1 MDRSSSATNWDDKIT
16 HLNLDV
22 SHNRT
27 LWARTSRPSPA
38 AIRIPPSRLRR
49 RGNATI
55 FLPLVRVLCRT
66 RCQSRRRSL
75 HRTRRQLKMRRRLE
89 RHPFLRPFRCR
100 LTTPDRP
107 PEPIVAGC
115 WPAWRRSAG
124 FPGAA
129 RSKPAEADRR
139 RAGSRRVCVGSG
151 THPAGAGAAKL
162 IACRPAEIST

>member
-1 MDRSSSATNWDDKIT
+1 MCLITGRCGRAPLDPAQPLFVFHRPDYAGEAT
-16 HLNLDV
+16 
-22 SHNRT
+22 
-27 LWARTSRPSPA
+27 
-38 AIRIPPSRLRR
+38 RL
-49 RGNATI
+49 
-55 FLPLVRVLCRT
+55 FSCRT

-162 IACRPAEIST
+162 IACRPAEMST